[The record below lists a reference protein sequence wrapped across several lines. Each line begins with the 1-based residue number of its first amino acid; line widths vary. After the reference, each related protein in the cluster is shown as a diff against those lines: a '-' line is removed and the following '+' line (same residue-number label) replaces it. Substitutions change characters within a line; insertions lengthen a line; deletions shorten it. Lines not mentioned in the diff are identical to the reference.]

1 MTATI
6 LITGATDGLGLATA
20 LNLAARGH
28 HVLLHGRNPD
38 KLAAAKESVCAAA
51 GATGDGAAA
60 TFVADLSSLAETER
74 LAASVLEQY
83 TRLDVL
89 INNAGVFKA
98 PPAPTIDGLDPR
110 FAVNAVSPYL
120 LTRRLMPLLGRA
132 GRVVNV
138 SSAAQAPVDPAALSG
153 RASIPDA
160 AAYAQ
165 SKLALTM
172 WTNQLAHELGESGP
186 AVFAVNPGSLL
197 ATKMVKE
204 GFGISGNDIAI
215 GVDILSRAALDDEFA
230 TASGAYY
237 DNDSAQFAPPHPDAL
252 DSTKTHAVTEKIRS
266 IVDDAL
272 PP

>member
-20 LNLAARGH
+20 RNLAARGH
-28 HVLLHGRNPD
+28 HVLLHGRNPS
-38 KLAAAKESVCAAA
+38 KLAAAKEAVCASPGAA
-51 GATGDGAAA
+51 GDGTAA

-74 LAASVLEQY
+74 LAASVREQY
-83 TRLDVL
+83 THLDVL
-89 INNAGVFKA
+89 INNAGVFKTRLT
-98 PPAPTIDGLDPR
+98 PTADDLDPR
-110 FAVNAVSPYL
+110 FAVNAISPYL
-120 LTRRLMPLLGRA
+120 LTRRLLPLFGRT

-138 SSAAQAPVDPAALSG
+138 SSAAQAPVDPAALAG
-153 RASIPDA
+153 QASIPDD

-172 WTNQLAHELGESGP
+172 WTNQLAHELGDRGP

-204 GFGISGNDIAI
+204 GFGIPGNDIAI

-230 TASGAYY
+230 TASGTYY
-237 DNDSAQFAPPHPDAL
+237 DNDSARFARPHPDAL
-252 DSTKTHAVTEKIRS
+252 DPTKNHILTERIDA
-266 IVDDAL
+266 ILDDAL
-272 PP
+272 